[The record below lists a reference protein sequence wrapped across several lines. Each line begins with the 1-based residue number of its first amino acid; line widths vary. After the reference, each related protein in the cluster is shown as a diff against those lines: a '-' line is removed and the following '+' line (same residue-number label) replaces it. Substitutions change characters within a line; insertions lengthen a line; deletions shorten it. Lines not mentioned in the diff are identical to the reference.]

1 MGWRRQV
8 CNVSSGGGG
17 SGSAGGH
24 QTYVVPILPPSACGL
39 WLQCS
44 YANGVATVSVVNS
57 SGTHYTNPP
66 KYWVYTRVVYAKGC
80 VGGGAA
86 LNIPLDG
93 KATVN
98 LLTLRYHNLCT
109 NELPMTFLARIGSFP
124 DSLGSCDCSAALP
137 APPYGPNSCR
147 QGYVWRNAFDG
158 DVVCVPPA
166 RQTQVRI
173 ENGNAGSTRAGG
185 SANTCK
191 SGFVWRAARPSDLVC
206 VTPQSR
212 AQVKLEN
219 DTAWDRV
226 RPHRR
231 SVTSTRAGE
240 REEIAQPPNRDLRE
254 RPRAP
259 RGFET
264 RGPSCHSISRETSA
278 YLVRL
283 FEIATMELCS
293 ARAIA
298 PRRGPDV

>member
-1 MGWRRQV
+1 MNWGVATMTRQARNTALAVLLSVFVFGATQSARAEVCCPSGCVALNNGTTACVKTGTNESCPGGGGKV

-17 SGSAGGH
+17 SGSTGGH

-44 YANGVATVSVVNS
+44 YANGVATISVVNS

-137 APPYGPNSCR
+137 APPYGANSCR
-147 QGYVWRNAFDG
+147 QGFVWRNAFDG

-226 RPHRR
+226 AHI
-231 SVTSTRAGE
+231 AG
-240 REEIAQPPNRDLRE
+240 Q
-254 RPRAP
+254 
-259 RGFET
+259 
-264 RGPSCHSISRETSA
+264 
-278 YLVRL
+278 
-283 FEIATMELCS
+283 
-293 ARAIA
+293 
-298 PRRGPDV
+298 

>member
-1 MGWRRQV
+1 MNWGAATMTSPARNTALAVLLSVFVFGATQSARAEVCCPSGCVALNNGTTACVKTGTNESCPGGGGKV

-17 SGSAGGH
+17 SGSGGGH

-86 LNIPLDG
+86 LNVPLDG

-158 DVVCVPPA
+158 DVVCVPPPGRPRSRSRTATQDRPAPAATPTRA
-166 RQTQVRI
+166 R
-173 ENGNAGSTRAGG
+173 AGSCG
-185 SANTCK
+185 
-191 SGFVWRAARPSDLVC
+191 V
-206 VTPQSR
+206 
-212 AQVKLEN
+212 
-219 DTAWDRV
+219 
-226 RPHRR
+226 
-231 SVTSTRAGE
+231 
-240 REEIAQPPNRDLRE
+240 
-254 RPRAP
+254 
-259 RGFET
+259 
-264 RGPSCHSISRETSA
+264 
-278 YLVRL
+278 
-283 FEIATMELCS
+283 
-293 ARAIA
+293 
-298 PRRGPDV
+298 RRGPPTLFASRPRVARK

>member
-1 MGWRRQV
+1 VKTGTNQSCPGGGGKV

-57 SGTHYTNPP
+57 SGTRYTNPP

-166 RQTQVRI
+166 RKTQVQI

-191 SGFVWRAARPSDLVC
+191 GGFVWRAARPSDLVC

-226 RPHRR
+226 AHI
-231 SVTSTRAGE
+231 AG
-240 REEIAQPPNRDLRE
+240 Q
-254 RPRAP
+254 
-259 RGFET
+259 
-264 RGPSCHSISRETSA
+264 
-278 YLVRL
+278 
-283 FEIATMELCS
+283 
-293 ARAIA
+293 
-298 PRRGPDV
+298 